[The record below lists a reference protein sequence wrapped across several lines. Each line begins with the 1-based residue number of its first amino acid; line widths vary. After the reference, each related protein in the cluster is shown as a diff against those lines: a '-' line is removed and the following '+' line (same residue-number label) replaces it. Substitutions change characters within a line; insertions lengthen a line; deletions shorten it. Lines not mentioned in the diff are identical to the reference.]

1 MAERGAAFLAALLS
15 LGVGTA
21 VAEGA
26 PASAPAP
33 FVWRQQPNTV
43 FAVGESIVY
52 AIKYGIVPAGT
63 ARLDVRP
70 EESINGRSAYRLEC
84 VARSNAAMDAVFK
97 VRDRNQSW
105 MDRES
110 LCSLRFR
117 QDMREGLFKRKVETA
132 YDPTTGRF
140 LYRKWRKGK
149 EFVYDGPSP
158 TYMQDVLSSLYFI
171 RTRDLVVGESVLV
184 DANSGSNN
192 WTLRVGVVAR
202 ETVEVPAGRFVCLK
216 LEPVLAG
223 DGLFRSKGRLEV
235 WVTDDARRVPVLLR
249 SRVTVGAFDAEM
261 TEYTPGGGEVPTIAG
276 ATSVQTLRP

>member
-1 MAERGAAFLAALLS
+1 MAERGAAVLAALLF
-15 LGVGTA
+15 LGLGTA
-21 VAEGA
+21 AAEGA
-26 PASAPAP
+26 PAAAPAP
-33 FVWRQQPNTV
+33 FVWRQKPNTV

-63 ARLDVRP
+63 ARLDVRA
-70 EESINGRSAYRLEC
+70 EEKINGRSAYRLEC

-97 VRDRNQSW
+97 VRDRNESW
-105 MDRES
+105 LDRES

-132 YDPTTGRF
+132 YDPVTGRF

-158 TYMQDVLSSLYFI
+158 TYTQDVLSSLYYI
-171 RTRDLVVGESVLV
+171 RTCDLIVGESVLV

-192 WTLRVGVVAR
+192 WTLRVHVIAR

-235 WVTDDARRVPVLLR
+235 WVTADARRVPVLLR

-261 TEYTPGGGEVPTIAG
+261 AEYTPGGGEVPTVAG

>member
-1 MAERGAAFLAALLS
+1 MVERGAAVLAALLF
-15 LGVGTA
+15 LGLGTA
-21 VAEGA
+21 AAEGA
-26 PASAPAP
+26 PAAAPAP
-33 FVWRQQPNTV
+33 FVWRQKPNTV

-63 ARLDVRP
+63 ARLDVRA
-70 EESINGRSAYRLEC
+70 EEKINGRSAYRLEC

-97 VRDRNQSW
+97 VRDRNESW
-105 MDRES
+105 LDRES

-132 YDPTTGRF
+132 YDPVTGRF

-158 TYMQDVLSSLYFI
+158 TYTQDVLSSLYYI
-171 RTRDLVVGESVLV
+171 RTCDLIVGESVLV

-192 WTLRVGVVAR
+192 WTLRVHVIAR

-235 WVTDDARRVPVLLR
+235 WVTADARRVPVLLR

-261 TEYTPGGGEVPTIAG
+261 AEYTPGGGEVPTVAG

>member
-1 MAERGAAFLAALLS
+1 MAERGAAVLAALLF
-15 LGVGTA
+15 LGLGTA
-21 VAEGA
+21 AAEGA
-26 PASAPAP
+26 PAAAPAP
-33 FVWRQQPNTV
+33 FVWRQKPNTV

-63 ARLDVRP
+63 ARLDVRA
-70 EESINGRSAYRLEC
+70 EEKINGRSAYRLEC

-97 VRDRNQSW
+97 VRDRNESW
-105 MDRES
+105 LDRES

-132 YDPTTGRF
+132 YDPATGRF

-158 TYMQDVLSSLYFI
+158 TYTQDVLSSLYYL
-171 RTRDLVVGESVLV
+171 RTCDLVVGESVLV

-192 WTLRVGVVAR
+192 WTLRVHVIAR

-235 WVTDDARRVPVLLR
+235 WVTADARRVPVLLR

-261 TEYTPGGGEVPTIAG
+261 AEYTPGGGEVPTVAG

>member
-1 MAERGAAFLAALLS
+1 MVERGAAFFAALLL
-15 LGVGTA
+15 LGAGA
-21 VAEGA
+21 AAAEET
-26 PASAPAP
+26 PAP
-33 FVWRQQPNTV
+33 PAFVWRQKPNTV
-43 FAVGESIVY
+43 FTVGESIVY

-63 ARLDVRP
+63 ARLDVRA
-70 EESINGRSAYRLEC
+70 EETIKGRPAFRIEC

-97 VRDRNQSW
+97 VRDRNESW

-117 QDMREGLFKRKVETA
+117 QDMREGLFKRKVETV
-132 YDPTTGRF
+132 YDPVTGRF

-158 TYMQDVLSSLYFI
+158 TYIQDVLSSLYYI
-171 RTRDLVVGESVLV
+171 RTCELKVGESVLL

-192 WTLRVGVVAR
+192 WTLRVNVIAR

-235 WVTDDARRVPVLLR
+235 WVTEDARRVPVLLR

-261 TEYTPGGGEVPTIAG
+261 TEYTPGGGEVPTFAG